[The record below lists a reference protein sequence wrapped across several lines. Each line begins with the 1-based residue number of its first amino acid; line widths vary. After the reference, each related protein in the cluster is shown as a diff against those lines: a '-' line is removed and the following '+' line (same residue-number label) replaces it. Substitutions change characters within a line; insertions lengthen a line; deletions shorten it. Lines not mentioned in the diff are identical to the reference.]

1 MNWISFFKLFSI
13 LSLLATTATAQE
25 PLVKDLDTDG
35 RADTVRID
43 PDRTVIVCLL
53 SSKQFRKLESQ
64 PIETLTEQS
73 GIKATRNGFEFYNNF
88 MRAGYGA
95 QFRYQPATQKV
106 QLIGLSRYEFGNAA
120 NDGSGESSVNLLT
133 GDYIG
138 NWNYYDFNAKDGDG
152 ALIQIPPI
160 KTRMPFQVSNF
171 EAFGEATY
179 EAFATRCY
187 RLYEHA
193 KKRMQSKKK

>member
-1 MNWISFFKLFSI
+1 MNRIAFFKLFS
-13 LSLLATTATAQE
+13 SLFLLTTTAVAQT
-25 PLVKDLDTDG
+25 PLIKDLDGDG

-43 PDRTVIVCLL
+43 PERTVLVCRL
-53 SSKQFRKLESQ
+53 SSQPFRTIESGL
-64 PIETLTEQS
+64 IETLTEQS
-73 GIKATRNGFEFYNNF
+73 GLKATRSGFEFYNNF

-95 QFRYQPATQKV
+95 QFRYNAKTQHL

-138 NWNYYDFNAKDGDG
+138 NWNYYDFDANDGKG
-152 ALIQIPPI
+152 ALIKIPPI
-160 KTRMPFQVSNF
+160 KTKMPFRIINL

-179 EAFATRCY
+179 DTFASRCY
-187 RLYEHA
+187 QLYARA
-193 KKRMQSKKK
+193 KKRMQSGKQ